1 VYIVDDASTD
11 DTPAVLAAKQARF
24 PGSVVH
30 LRREQGGQG
39 KAHTLNHGLERALAD
54 KWTQAVLIMDADV
67 VFTGPSLRRMARH
80 LSDPAV
86 GAVTAYI
93 EEGSEP
99 GNGLT
104 RAISY
109 EYLVAQAAARR
120 AQNVIG
126 ALACLAGGAQ
136 LHTSSAALVALWL
149 MDSDLARQAF
159 AAMWIVNGLCFVFL
173 VVYSLLI
180 DPAVAR
186 RSWRRALM
194 FPGLVSLVIV
204 IATCFPAAWRWSA
217 DQFEDATGW
226 SFNDTGERYAML
238 AMYLW
243 VSLCMV
249 AAYLVWRLDRMGAK
263 RTAAALLWF
272 VGFGPLLCAV
282 TFTAYVK
289 EAQRAEHVWDKTVK
303 TGKVGARA

>member
-1 VYIVDDASTD
+1 
-11 DTPAVLAAKQARF
+11 
-24 PGSVVH
+24 
-30 LRREQGGQG
+30 
-39 KAHTLNHGLERALAD
+39 
-54 KWTQAVLIMDADV
+54 
-67 VFTGPSLRRMARH
+67 MARD

-226 SFNDTGERYAML
+226 SFNDTSERYALL

-243 VSLCMV
+243 VSLCLV
-249 AAYLVWRLDRMGAK
+249 AAFLAWRLDRMGAK

-289 EAQRAEHVWDKTVK
+289 EAQRAEQVWDKTVK